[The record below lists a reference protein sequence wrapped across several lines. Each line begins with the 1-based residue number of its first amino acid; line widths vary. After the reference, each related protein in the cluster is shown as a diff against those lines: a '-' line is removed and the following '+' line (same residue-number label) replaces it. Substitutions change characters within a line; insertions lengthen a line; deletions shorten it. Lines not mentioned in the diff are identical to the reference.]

1 MLQVTKR
8 RLDINGTRF
17 NEGDLA
23 IAVQWYDRLSENLEG
38 LRFRMWRLK
47 WRPAGDD
54 GISLVNSTELR
65 AAGKTN
71 DVDVRPC
78 APSGFVQPAR
88 VHPVRAVR
96 GGRHAALVALAPPP
110 EPPPDTVYEM
120 RADVDALIRREC
132 W

>member
-17 NEGDLA
+17 NEGDFA
-23 IAVQWYDRLSENLEG
+23 IAVQWYDRLSEDLEG
-38 LRFRMWRLK
+38 LRFRM

-65 AAGKTN
+65 AAGN

-88 VHPVRAVR
+88 VQPVRAVR